1 MLTVPWSRFFLTAV
15 ALVLLGSCG
24 RGGQPANADKPQ
36 DVKVKLASVE
46 SGTIDNSSEFVASLQ
61 SRRSVSLQPRIEG
74 QVSKIFVSAGDEVAV
89 GTPLLQVDPAEQQAS
104 VSSSVAAAE
113 SARAD
118 IANAKALLGTYQ
130 AERQS
135 KLADL
140 NFNQQQF
147 NRYST
152 LYAQGAISKQNLDQ
166 YANSLAAARASLG
179 STNAQIAAQQAAIAK
194 TQRNLEQSQAN
205 TQEQQVQLQ
214 YYRINAPIAG
224 TVGEIPV
231 KVGDFVNTS
240 TPLITVTQ
248 NQPLEVNIS
257 IPIERAP
264 NVQLGTQ
271 VKLLNQQN
279 QPVGTSR
286 VIFIAPK
293 VTNETQ
299 SVLIKALFDNSAGKL
314 RADQFIRAQV
324 IWDRRPGLLVPTTAV
339 TNLAGKNFVFV
350 AETKEESKLVARQKP
365 VEVGDIQGNNYQVL
379 KGLQPGDKI
388 VVSGIQKLSDG
399 APITPES

>member
-15 ALVLLGSCG
+15 AVVLLGSCG

-61 SRRSVSLQPRIEG
+61 SRRSVSLQPRIQG

-118 IANAKALLGTYQ
+118 IENAKALLGTYQ

-152 LYAQGAISKQNLDQ
+152 LHAQGAISKQNLDQ

-264 NVQLGTQ
+264 DVQLGTQ

-299 SVLIKALFDNSAGKL
+299 SVLIKALFDNSGGKL

-350 AETKEESKLVARQKP
+350 AETKEASKLIARQKP